1 MIIGGQ
7 AMSEPGENPN
17 ERLVLFSDAV
27 IAITITLLVLEIR
40 LPEGFG
46 EFSDAELWGALV
58 ALGPRFLGYLIS
70 FAVIG
75 VYWLNHHAKFGHIV
89 RSSRRL
95 LAINL
100 LFLLFIGV
108 VPFTTSLIAENG
120 GGLAT
125 AIYAGGMVC
134 CGLTLMWIWAYA
146 DANGMLDPALS
157 RDERRRLL
165 LTTLLSSVVFALS
178 IPLAFLD
185 ADIAKFFWL
194 LILPA
199 NLIGRALMR
208 SADAA

>member
-1 MIIGGQ
+1 VSQ
-7 AMSEPGENPN
+7 PPDHNAN

-46 EFSDAELWGALV
+46 EFSNAELWQALV
-58 ALGPRFLGYLIS
+58 ELGPRFLGYLIS

-75 VYWLNHHAKFGHIV
+75 VYWLNHHAKFGVIV
-89 RSSRRL
+89 KSSRGL

-120 GGLAT
+120 GALST

-134 CGLTLMWIWAYA
+134 CGLSLMWLWAYA
-146 DANGMLDPALS
+146 DARSMVDPSLS
-157 RDERRRLL
+157 RERRLRLL

-178 IPLAFLD
+178 IPLAFVN
-185 ADIAKFFWL
+185 ADLAKFFWL
-194 LILPA
+194 LIVPA
-199 NLIGRALMR
+199 NLIGRTLVR
-208 SADAA
+208 SGDEA